1 MPEAPPPDA
10 GQAVGAPIERL
21 DGAEKVAGTEIFG
34 ADVRPPEAALMVR
47 AVRSP
52 LHAAAF
58 SFGDLEAWRAARPGV
73 TAVFTAADIP
83 GRNRFGVIPPFADQP
98 ALAEGH
104 VRFRGEAV
112 ALVAGEPAA
121 MEALDLADFPD
132 IWTEKPHNLTLPAGA
147 DDIHPERP
155 GNVLISGYVA
165 CGDVRSALAGAVHVV
180 EGTVDTA
187 YVEHA
192 YIEPEAGMAWMEGD
206 TLVIRTCTQ
215 APAMDRDDT
224 AAILGLPPE
233 RVRMIPTAAGGGFG
247 AKLDISLQPLIG
259 LVTLKTGRPAR
270 MAYSRHE
277 SMISTTKRHPG
288 RMRARIGADADGR
301 IVAMRFDGD
310 FNTGAYASWGP
321 TVANRVPVHACGP
334 YLTPAYR
341 AEARAIHTN
350 GPPSGAFRGFGVPQ
364 AAILQETL
372 YDDLA
377 DAVGLDRLVFRRLQH
392 LPGRRRVAVG
402 QRVQAAAATG
412 AEYESS
418 HGAGV

>member
-206 TLVIRTCTQ
+206 TLVIRACTQ

-288 RMRARIGADADGR
+288 RMRARIGADAGAHRGGR
-301 IVAMRFDGD
+301 GRADRGHAVRRRFQ
-310 FNTGAYASWGP
+310 
-321 TVANRVPVHACGP
+321 H
-334 YLTPAYR
+334 
-341 AEARAIHTN
+341 
-350 GPPSGAFRGFGVPQ
+350 
-364 AAILQETL
+364 
-372 YDDLA
+372 
-377 DAVGLDRLVFRRLQH
+377 RRLCELGADGGQ
-392 LPGRRRVAVG
+392 PGACACLRSLFDAGLSRR
-402 QRVQAAAATG
+402 
-412 AEYESS
+412 
-418 HGAGV
+418 GAGDPHQRPAIRRLSRLWRAAGGDPARDALRRSG